1 MATISV
7 PFKIKNVFE
16 GFAESQGILRLDG
29 ESLSIEFQTKDKI
42 VGVIKS
48 KIKNIK
54 VPVSNI
60 EEVDFKKSVFGNTM
74 TIRLSKL
81 SEAENIPQKD
91 LGEIK
96 VSIDKKYIEVALDFV
111 LQLKLEVAD
120 HRLKEAGK

>member
-1 MATISV
+1 MS
-7 PFKIKNVFE
+7 
-16 GFAESQGILRLDG
+16 
-29 ESLSIEFQTKDKI
+29 
-42 VGVIKS
+42 
-48 KIKNIK
+48 
-54 VPVSNI
+54 VSNI